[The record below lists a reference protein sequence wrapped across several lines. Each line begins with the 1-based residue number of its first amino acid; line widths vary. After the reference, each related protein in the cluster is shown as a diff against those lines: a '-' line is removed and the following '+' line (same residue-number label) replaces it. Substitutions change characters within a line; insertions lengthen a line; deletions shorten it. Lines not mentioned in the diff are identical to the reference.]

1 MHKRSEG
8 ESAGRVEWMATFQN
22 DSESSSDVRLWDS
35 TTDKKTGGRAEN
47 AELFIGSDQ
56 NGQD

>member
-1 MHKRSEG
+1 MYKRSEG
-8 ESAGRVEWMATFQN
+8 ESAGRMEWMATFKN

-47 AELFIGSDQ
+47 AELCIGIDQ
-56 NGQD
+56 KRQD